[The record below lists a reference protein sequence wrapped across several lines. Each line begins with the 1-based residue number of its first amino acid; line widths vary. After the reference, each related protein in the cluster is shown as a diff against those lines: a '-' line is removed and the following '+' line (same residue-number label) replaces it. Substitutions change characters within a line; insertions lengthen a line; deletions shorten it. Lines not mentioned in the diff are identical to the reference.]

1 MQQPA
6 EKYLIGIDPG
16 VQTGLSAWDGKKLVV
31 VESTVIHRAMDKL
44 KNWTAAGYMLL
55 VRLEDARK
63 RTWFGKAGREQLQG
77 AGSIKRDCKIWE
89 DFLTDNKIPYELVA
103 PKNNKTKMNAD
114 LFKKITGWTGIT
126 NEHGRDAAWLVYGY
140 NCKKPEFK

>member
-1 MQQPA
+1 MQPPS
-6 EKYLIGIDPG
+6 ERYLIGIDPG
-16 VQTGLSAWDGKKLVV
+16 VITGVAIWDGKVLVQV
-31 VESTVIHRAMDKL
+31 KSMMIHQALEKISRWNGMKIF
-44 KNWTAAGYMLL
+44 

-63 RTWFGKAGREQLQG
+63 RTWFGRTGREQLQG

-114 LFKKITGWTGIT
+114 LFGKITGWKEKT
-126 NEHGRDAAWLVYGY
+126 NEHSRDAGMLVYGY
-140 NCKKPEFK
+140 NCKKQEFK